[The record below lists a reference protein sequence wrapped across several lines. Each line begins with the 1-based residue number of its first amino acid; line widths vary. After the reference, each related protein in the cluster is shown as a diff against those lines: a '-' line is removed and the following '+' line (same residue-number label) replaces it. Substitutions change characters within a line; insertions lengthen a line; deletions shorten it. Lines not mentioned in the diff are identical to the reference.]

1 MKTIHAALR
10 SLHTTLRDYIEATYH
25 IRAPSL
31 VARRKALLDEPG
43 VIYQDPYVESTPRY
57 ITGRPFASMPGLP
70 QAALVAYEVLS
81 RKQNGAPPLVFDPPY
96 QHQFESVQKCLVDG
110 RNLVIMTGTGSGKT
124 EAFLLPILGGLA
136 RQAQAD
142 PESFGQPAMRALIL
156 YPMNA
161 LVNDQL
167 GRLRRL
173 FGDRRIVDLFGSW
186 GARPPRFARYTSRTP
201 YPGLRTAK
209 KDSSKLS
216 SFRDFFV
223 ALEEREH
230 DNGAP
235 GQEDARRLI
244 GELKSRGK
252 WPAKPNLRAWFGEKH
267 SRWQNTTGMFVR
279 AVTQPDDSELLTRH
293 EVQAAPPDL
302 LVTNYSM
309 LEYMLLRPI
318 ERTIFDRTREWLR
331 RKPEEKFLVVLDEA
345 HLYRGTA
352 GAEVG
357 LLMRR
362 LRDRLGVPSERLQV
376 VCSTASFHDRA
387 YAPDFGAQLTG
398 CPAESFSAVTASLA
412 LRPSAGKGS
421 TADAHVLASLDL
433 DRYHAAAT
441 DSGQREIVQAF
452 LTRRGITSELPTGV
466 ALYRALAEFPPMS
479 QLVNTTM
486 QGAVRIGELATLLF
500 PQTDENVAEGAV
512 TALISLGAS
521 ARETENGLG
530 LLACRAHAFF
540 RGLPGLWACL
550 DPECSEVSENERDG
564 ICGRLYSQPRDRCN
578 CGTLVFEFFTCRNCG
593 SAYVRAYTDNVDA
606 PDVLW
611 QHEGE
616 RFRAAGEETAP
627 LRPIDVLLEVPL
639 DQGQVE
645 PADFDLDTGVI
656 NPEVLGDRS
665 RRIHIRGD
673 RTTPVD
679 ESSEEDSAAEQRRGL
694 FVPCAVCLT
703 RATFGRSSVQDHQ
716 TTGDQPFLTLV
727 TRQIQLQPPTAP
739 PSRFAP
745 LQGRKVLTFSD
756 SRQVAARLAPN
767 LQMYSTQ
774 DSLRTLITWGFRR
787 LQETLAIRRRLC
799 LEDLYFAVLV
809 AAEELNVRVRPERRD
824 GESLIAEREVHKA
837 GASGGLSGEDVAELC
852 FEVRPM
858 RPPEALLENMIRTI
872 ADSFLGL
879 EPLALA
885 SIRERDR
892 LVPSITSLP
901 DLPNIAETDESK
913 LGLAR
918 AWLRCWRRQGFW
930 LNTMPPEWWLRSSKE
945 GMSIR
950 GHQTGKFAA
959 MGRILPD
966 PEAKRCFERRWLQKL
981 LTLFGERMGNTWRL
995 RGSQLTLELAG
1006 VWMLCEAC
1014 SSVHRPVVAES
1025 RCIDCGSLSVRT
1037 LVPETDSVFQAR
1049 KGYYRNPVARVL
1061 TDRRHTP
1068 MAIIAAEHTAQLNA
1082 PQHEDIFSQA
1092 EKNEL
1097 LFQDIAVNDEDD
1109 TATAIDVLSSTTTME
1124 VGIDIGT
1131 LSGVA
1136 LRNMPP
1142 SRANYQQ
1149 RSGRAGRRG
1158 RAAATVIAFGS
1169 ADSHDEHYFL
1179 EPDEMI
1185 RGEVLDPKLT
1195 LDNPNIARRH
1205 IRAFLLQAYHE
1216 ARLPTTTPTEY
1227 GNLFSVLGTVSQFRS
1242 DQSPL
1247 NRNDL
1252 DAWLVENEDVLQD
1265 RIRSW
1270 IPSELSD
1277 DDRDRL
1283 CQEMRTDCLDAID
1296 DAIDVDLG
1304 DELESR
1310 SDESHSEDALG
1321 RNGGSSNRTPV
1332 HTNLLD
1338 RLLHHG
1344 VLPRYAFPTDVV
1356 SFHVFDRERSSPYRA
1371 IYSFAP
1377 QQGLPVALTQYA
1389 PGKLVWIS
1397 GKCYTSQA
1405 LYSAFGDER
1414 TEAWQTR
1421 EIYME
1426 CGQCG
1431 FAGKYPLGRADRG
1444 ERRNC
1449 EACGGES
1456 TYGPGRSW
1464 LRPPGFAHP
1473 IDKPPETSPEA
1484 IPQASYATRAK
1495 LTMGTPGDD
1504 AAWLSLNERIR
1515 LHPSRE
1521 HLLVSN
1527 SGPRRD
1533 GYAYCIRCGR
1543 IESEASP
1550 TKEIMEEH
1558 RVPLPAREDEVRC
1571 IGAVARHV
1579 VLGAEFITDIAL
1591 LSLKIAPPLV
1601 LRPGDSST
1609 ATALRSVSEAL
1620 AAAACRTL
1628 EIEAHELM
1636 AEFRPALSGDGMR
1649 GQEAEIFVYDTLP
1662 GGAGFAHL
1670 VGERGGDLF
1679 HDALKL
1685 MERCPEDCDASCY
1698 RCLRSFKN
1706 KFEHSLL
1713 DRHVG
1718 SALLRYLINGGPPYF
1733 SEARLQSSTELL
1745 FRDLKRQAGDSFAFA
1760 LGGVPRTRSKT
1771 VRCPILGTNARGR
1784 EFLIALSHP
1793 LTDDYPL
1800 DQAAAEGRDADL
1812 PVLLQD
1818 ELLVRRNISEA
1829 SRRVL
1834 QGMTSEWGP
1843 TIRDRTRCAR

>member
-1 MKTIHAALR
+1 MQTIQAALR

-31 VARRKALLDEPG
+31 VARRKVLLDKPG

-57 ITGRPFASMPGLP
+57 GTGKPFASMPGLP
-70 QAALVAYEVLS
+70 SAALAAYEVLS
-81 RKQNGAPPLVFDPPY
+81 QEQDGAPRLVVDPPY
-96 QHQFESVQKCLVDG
+96 QHQFESVQKCLVGG

-142 PESFGQPAMRALIL
+142 PKSFDHQAMRALIL

-167 GRLRRL
+167 GRLRQL
-173 FGDRRIVDLFGSW
+173 FGDRRIVDLFRAW
-186 GARPPRFARYTSRTP
+186 GTRPPRFARYTSRTP
-201 YPGLRTAK
+201 YPGLRTPN
-209 KDSSKLS
+209 KDSIKLS
-216 SFRDFFV
+216 AFRDFFV
-223 ALEEREH
+223 ALEERAH
-230 DNGAP
+230 DDGLP
-235 GQEDARRLI
+235 EQEEARRLM
-244 GELKSRGK
+244 GHLKSRGK
-252 WPAKPNLRAWFGEKH
+252 WPAKPSLRAWFGGKGA
-267 SRWQNTTGMFVR
+267 RWQDATGTFIR
-279 AVTQPDDSELLTRH
+279 AVTRPDDSELLTRH
-293 EVQAAPPDL
+293 EVQVAPPDL

-318 ERTIFDRTREWLR
+318 ERTIFDRTRQWLEQR
-331 RKPEEKFLVVLDEA
+331 PEEKFLVVLDEA

-357 LLMRR
+357 LLVRR
-362 LRDRLGVPSERLQV
+362 LRDRLGIPSERLQII
-376 VCSTASFHDRA
+376 CSTASFNDHG

-398 CPAESFSAVTASLA
+398 NQAESFSAITASLA
-412 LRPSAGKGS
+412 LRPGAGEGSA
-421 TADAHVLASLDL
+421 ADAQVLSSLDL
-433 DRYHAAAT
+433 DRYYAAAT
-441 DSGQREIVQAF
+441 DSEKRETMQALLAHRSIAAE
-452 LTRRGITSELPTGV
+452 LTTDV
-466 ALYRALAEFPPMS
+466 ALHRALAEFPPMS

-486 QGAVRIGELATLLF
+486 QEAVRIRELAPLLF
-500 PQTDENVAEGAV
+500 PRADKKVAERAV
-512 TALISLGAS
+512 TALVALGSS
-521 ARETENGLG
+521 ARDAENGLG

-550 DPECSEVSENERDG
+550 NPECAEVPENERDG

-578 CGTLVFEFFTCRNCG
+578 CGALVFEFFTCRNCG
-593 SAYVRAYTDNVDA
+593 SAYARAHTDNVDA

-611 QHEGE
+611 RDEGE

-627 LRPIDVLLEVPL
+627 LRPIDVLLEVPP
-639 DQGQVE
+639 DREQVE
-645 PADFDLDTGVI
+645 PADFDLDAGVI
-656 NPEVLGDRS
+656 NPEVLGDRN
-665 RRIHIRGD
+665 RKVHLRGD
-673 RTTPVD
+673 RATPVD
-679 ESSEEDSAAEQRRGL
+679 ESIEEDTPAQQRRGL
-694 FVPCAVCLT
+694 FVPCAVCGT
-703 RATFGRSSVQDHQ
+703 VAAFGRSSVRDHQ
-716 TTGDQPFLTLV
+716 TAGDPPFLALV

-774 DSLRTLITWGFRR
+774 DSLRSLITWGFRR
-787 LQETLAIRRRLC
+787 LQEVLAIRQQLC
-799 LEDLYFAVLV
+799 LEDLHLAVLV
-809 AAEELNVRVRPERRD
+809 ASRELNVRVRTELRG
-824 GESLIAEREVHKA
+824 GESLMAEKVVNKA
-837 GASGGLSGEDVAELC
+837 AATGGLSDEDIAELC
-852 FEVRPM
+852 LEVRAM
-858 RPPEALLENMIRTI
+858 RPPEALLESMMKTM
-872 ADSFLGL
+872 ADPFLGL
-879 EPLALA
+879 EPLALG

-892 LVPSITSLP
+892 LVSSVTSLP
-901 DLPNIAETDESK
+901 DLPGIAETDESK
-913 LGLAR
+913 LGLVR
-918 AWLRCWRRQGFW
+918 AWLRCWRKQGFW

-945 GMSIR
+945 GMSIC
-950 GHQTGKFAA
+950 GHQTAKFAG
-959 MGRILPD
+959 MRRILPNA
-966 PEAKRCFERRWLQKL
+966 EARRLFERRWLREL
-981 LTLFGERMGNTWRL
+981 LPSFADRVEKTWRL
-995 RGSQLTLELAG
+995 RGSQLTLDLAG
-1006 VWMLCEAC
+1006 PWMLCEAC
-1014 SSVHRPVVAES
+1014 RSVHRPVLTES
-1025 RCIDCGSLSVRT
+1025 WCIDCGSPSLRT
-1037 LVPETDSVFQAR
+1037 LNPDTDSVFQAR
-1049 KGYYRNPVARVL
+1049 KGYYRNPVSQVL
-1061 TDRRHTP
+1061 KDQRRTQV
-1068 MAIIAAEHTAQLNA
+1068 AIIAAEHTAQLNA

-1092 EKNEL
+1092 ERHEL
-1097 LFQDIAVNDEDD
+1097 LFQDVAVDDQDE

-1158 RAAATVIAFGS
+1158 RTAATVIAFGS

-1185 RGEVLDPKLT
+1185 RGKVIDPKLT
-1195 LDNPNIARRH
+1195 LDNPDIARRH

-1216 ARLPTTTPTEY
+1216 ARLPATTPAEH

-1242 DQSPL
+1242 EQSPL

-1252 DAWLVENEDVLQD
+1252 DVWLSENEGVLRD

-1277 DDRDRL
+1277 VDRDRL
-1283 CQEMRTDCLDAID
+1283 CHEMRTDCLDAID
-1296 DAIDVDLG
+1296 HAIAADLG
-1304 DELESR
+1304 DEPGSQ
-1310 SDESHSEDALG
+1310 SGESHSENSLG
-1321 RNGGSSNRTPV
+1321 RDGGSFNRTPV

-1356 SFHVFDRERSSPYRA
+1356 SFHVFDRERSTPYRA

-1397 GKCYTSQA
+1397 NKCYTSQA

-1414 TEAWQTR
+1414 ADTWNNR

-1426 CGQCG
+1426 CGQCS
-1431 FAGKYPLGRADRG
+1431 FARKYSIGQADRG
-1444 ERRNC
+1444 EKRSC
-1449 EACGGES
+1449 DACGGES
-1456 TYGPGRSW
+1456 TYGPGRAW

-1473 IDKPPETSPEA
+1473 IDKAAETSPEA

-1495 LTMGTPGDD
+1495 LTMGTPGEDEP
-1504 AAWLSLNERIR
+1504 WLPLNARIR
-1515 LHPSRE
+1515 VHRGRE

-1533 GYAYCIRCGR
+1533 GYAYCVRCGR

-1558 RVPLPAREDEVRC
+1558 RVPYPARDDEVRC
-1571 IGAVARHV
+1571 PGAVARHV

-1591 LSLKIAPPLV
+1591 MSLKIPPPLV
-1601 LRPGDSST
+1601 LRPGDSPT

-1620 AAAACRTL
+1620 AAAACRML

-1636 AEFRPALSGDGMR
+1636 AEYRPALSIDGINGR
-1649 GQEAEIFVYDTLP
+1649 EAEIFVYDTLP

-1670 VGERGGDLF
+1670 ISDRGLDLF
-1679 HDALKL
+1679 GDALTL

-1718 SALLRYLINGGPPYF
+1718 IALLQYLITGGSPSF
-1733 SEARLQSSTELL
+1733 SKARTQSSTELL
-1745 FRDLKRQAGDSFAFA
+1745 YRDLKRQARDSLSFT
-1760 LGGVPRTRSKT
+1760 LGGDLRTRSNS
-1771 VRCPILGTNARGR
+1771 VRCPILGTNTEGR

-1793 LTDDYPL
+1793 LTDHHPADPEV
-1800 DQAAAEGRDADL
+1800 AEAVARESDL
-1812 PVLLQD
+1812 PVLLQN

-1834 QGMTSEWGP
+1834 QGMTSE
-1843 TIRDRTRCAR
+1843 